1 MRDLA
6 EPATRE
12 PDLPIRRYGPP
23 ERFADAVV
31 HVVGVALAIVGCVV
45 LAVAARPAADPLLFG
60 SLALY
65 GAGLLAMLGC
75 SAAYNMAGDRRR
87 KAAFRRL
94 DHAAIF
100 VMIAGTYTPF
110 AVVAI
115 GGGWG
120 LGLVVFVWTVAIAG
134 ATLKLCCP
142 ARFERSSIAVYLL
155 LGWTILVAL
164 EPLQAA
170 VSVRSMTLI
179 ASGGILYSI
188 GVVFHLWDR
197 LPYHQVVWHVLVL
210 TAAGCHYLAIL
221 EQVLIRA
228 A

>member
-1 MRDLA
+1 VTRDLA
-6 EPATRE
+6 GPATQRSD
-12 PDLPIRRYGPP
+12 PRSRRYGAP
-23 ERFADAVV
+23 ERLADAVV
-31 HVVGVALAIVGCVV
+31 HVLGVALALVGCIV
-45 LAVAARPAADPLLFG
+45 LALVALPAGDLLRLG

-75 SAAYNMAGDRRR
+75 SALYHMAGEGPS
-87 KAAFRRL
+87 KAVFRRL

-120 LGLVVFVWTVAIAG
+120 LGLVAFVWTVAIAG

-155 LGWTILVAL
+155 LGWTIMVAL

-170 VSVRSMTLI
+170 VPARGIALI
-179 ASGGILYSI
+179 AAGGILYSV

-210 TAAGCHYLAIL
+210 MAAACHYLAIL
-221 EQVLIRA
+221 EQVALA
-228 A
+228 